1 MTRAFGRGVAVLG
14 LAATLGLTTACSSV
28 VNPATGETQ
37 YTSMTPEQERE
48 IGQQEN
54 RNVLAEYGG
63 PYNDAEVAR
72 YVTEVGDRVARLSDT
87 PDADFTF
94 TVLDSP
100 IVNAFA
106 LPGGYVYVS
115 RGLLALAND
124 EAELAGV
131 LAHEIG
137 HVTARHTAQRYDRS
151 QAASIGVLGAT
162 ILGAVLGGDMGAQV
176 AQQLGGLGAQ
186 AYVQGY
192 SREQEFEAD
201 ELGVRY
207 LARTDYDPVAMASFL
222 TTLGRNDA
230 LSQEAGE
237 NEGMSW
243 LASHPRTPDRV
254 LRAAQ
259 EAEATS
265 ATGNERYRDRYL
277 AAIDGMIYGDDPSQ
291 GIVRGREF
299 VHPDLGFAFTAP
311 PGFTLINQPS
321 QVAGTDGEGRVM
333 IFDMATNQRGLSP
346 ARYITQEWAAE
357 GNPQDV
363 ESAEIDGKPAARA
376 RVIVNAGGRQSE
388 ADIYAIQSGEHM
400 YRFTF
405 VAGGRMGSS
414 ASQAFQDTATSFHS
428 PSRSEIGNA
437 RAQRIDIYTVRSG
450 DTAASL
456 AERMAV
462 DERQQ
467 ETFEVINNLDP
478 GAPVEAGQEVK
489 LIVRG

>member
-1 MTRAFGRGVAVLG
+1 MTQAFGRCLAALALTATLG
-14 LAATLGLTTACSSV
+14 LAAACSSV

-37 YTSMTPEQERE
+37 YTSMTPEQERQ

-63 PYNDAEVAR
+63 AYESSKVSS
-72 YVTEVGDRVARLSDT
+72 YVTGVGNRLAGVSDT
-87 PDADFTF
+87 PGAEFTF
-94 TVLDSP
+94 TVLNSS

-176 AQQLGGLGAQ
+176 AQQLGGAGAQ
-186 AYVQGY
+186 AYIQGY
-192 SREQEFEAD
+192 SRDQEFQAD

-222 TTLGRNDA
+222 TTLGRNDE
-230 LSQEAGE
+230 LTRQEGQS
-237 NEGMSW
+237 EGPSW

-254 LRAAQ
+254 LRAAE

-265 ATGNERYRDRYL
+265 AGGEERNRERYL
-277 AAIDGMIYGDDPSQ
+277 AAIDGMVYGDDPSQ

-299 VHPDLGFAFTAP
+299 VHPELRFAFTAP

-321 QVAGTDGEGRVM
+321 QVAGTDGQGRVM
-333 IFDMATNQRGLSP
+333 IFDMGPNPNGLSP
-346 ARYITQEWAAE
+346 ARYITQEWAAQ

-363 ESAEIDGKPAARA
+363 ESARIDGKPAARA
-376 RVIVNAGGRQSE
+376 RVIVTANGRQSE
-388 ADIYAIQSGEHM
+388 ADIYAIQSGSNM

-405 VAGGRMGSS
+405 VAGGRMGGDTSR
-414 ASQAFQDTATSFHS
+414 AFQEAATSFRT
-428 PSRSEIGNA
+428 PSQSEIGNA
-437 RAQRIDIYTVRSG
+437 RPQRIRIHTVRSG
-450 DTAASL
+450 ETSSSL
-456 AERMAV
+456 AQQMAV
-462 DERQQ
+462 EDRKQ
-467 ETFEVINNLDP
+467 ETFEVINNLQP
-478 GAPVEAGQEVK
+478 GTPVQAGQKVK